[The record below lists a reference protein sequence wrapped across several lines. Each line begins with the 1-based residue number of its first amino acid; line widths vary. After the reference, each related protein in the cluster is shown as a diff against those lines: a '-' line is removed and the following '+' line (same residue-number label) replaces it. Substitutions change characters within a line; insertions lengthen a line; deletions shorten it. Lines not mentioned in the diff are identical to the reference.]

1 MCDELA
7 PIRIRLAVIEEK
19 IALLPDLHF
28 LHSSQVALQ
37 VMAALRK
44 TEAKPPEPHV
54 GLTVRREILA
64 GCDGR
69 REGADYVL
77 VDLSS
82 GSLPRRPRL

>member
-7 PIRIRLAVIEEK
+7 PIRTQLAVIEEK
-19 IALLPDLHF
+19 IAPLPDLHF

-54 GLTVRREILA
+54 GLTVPPS
-64 GCDGR
+64 DPGR
-69 REGADYVL
+69 L
-77 VDLSS
+77 
-82 GSLPRRPRL
+82 RRPT